1 MYISISKNMQK
12 KKHNQIIK
20 QNVLSYIFSKKKKFF
35 WFQKCKRRFKF
46 AQAKRKS
53 LVEMTVS

>member
-1 MYISISKNMQK
+1 MYW
-12 KKHNQIIK
+12 
-20 QNVLSYIFSKKKKFF
+20 VTFLVKKKKFF

>member
-1 MYISISKNMQK
+1 MYW
-12 KKHNQIIK
+12 
-20 QNVLSYIFSKKKKFF
+20 VTFLVKKKKFF

-46 AQAKRKS
+46 AKAKSKS

>member
-12 KKHNQIIK
+12 KHNQIIK
-20 QNVLSYIFSKKKKFF
+20 QNVFSYIFSKKKKKFF